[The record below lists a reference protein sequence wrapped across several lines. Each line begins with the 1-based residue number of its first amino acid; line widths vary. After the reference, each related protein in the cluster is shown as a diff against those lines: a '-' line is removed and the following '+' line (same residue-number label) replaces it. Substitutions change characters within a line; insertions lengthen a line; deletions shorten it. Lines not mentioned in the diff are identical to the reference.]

1 MAGESFRKS
10 NCFLKSLR
18 GNTPFIGWYTHFDC
32 HTSTDHRINS
42 VSSISLA
49 YHVKTKFNEKILKR
63 KIGLSVSY
71 QMVVYHSNFG
81 IQWGVSTQTK
91 DS

>member
-1 MAGESFRKS
+1 MPAHFKQTAFCCELGLFQQNGDS
-10 NCFLKSLR
+10 NC
-18 GNTPFIGWYTHFDC
+18 
-32 HTSTDHRINS
+32 
-42 VSSISLA
+42 
-49 YHVKTKFNEKILKR
+49 

>member
-1 MAGESFRKS
+1 MGVMIVCQLIS
-10 NCFLKSLR
+10 NR
-18 GNTPFIGWYTHFDC
+18 PPFVVDWDY
-32 HTSTDHRINS
+32 
-42 VSSISLA
+42 
-49 YHVKTKFNEKILKR
+49 FNRMETQT